1 MQLLTELSAILIS
14 AIIFVGFCAFATY
27 VFQSVFH
34 YGNHKEPNLKL
45 HKEDDYDYLD
55 EEHHVIPSFEK
66 PLQHPSN
73 FTDFR

>member
-27 VFQSVFH
+27 VFQAVFH
-34 YGNHKEPNLKL
+34 YGDSKQSNLKL